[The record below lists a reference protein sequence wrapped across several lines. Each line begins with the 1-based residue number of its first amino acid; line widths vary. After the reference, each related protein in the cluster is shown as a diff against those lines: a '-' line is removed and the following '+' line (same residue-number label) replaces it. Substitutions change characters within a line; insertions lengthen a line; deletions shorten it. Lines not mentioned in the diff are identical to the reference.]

1 MKTVLAQTKF
11 AASWSMFF
19 RLLSRARAARRRF
32 AARRP
37 PGRPRI
43 AGGTPTLLRRLRRFA
58 GGTPT
63 PRRYGDSQAGRLRYG
78 DYGDS
83 QAGRLRYEAWSGGR
97 CDEGRV
103 AGKFPRMYEPRHAAA
118 VEAEDIDPALAEID
132 ESILID
138 EGRCM
143 ARSYRTPGYMAMWL
157 VAAGIL
163 QFYDEEG
170 RMLATI
176 DLFASLRPQRMA
188 ASLSG
193 SDVG

>member
-1 MKTVLAQTKF
+1 MRTDPRADEVRSIVEHVFSDYYQGCGQREGV
-11 AASWSMFF
+11 SQPGG
-19 RLLSRARAARRRF
+19 RLGGLESQ
-32 AARRP
+32 
-37 PGRPRI
+37 
-43 AGGTPTLLRRLRRFA
+43 AGRLRYYGDCGDSQA
-58 GGTPT
+58 GRLRHGD
-63 PRRYGDSQAGRLRYG
+63 YGDSQAGRLRYG

-97 CDEGRV
+97 CDESRV

-138 EGRCM
+138 EGRYV

-188 ASLSG
+188 A
-193 SDVG
+193 

>member
-1 MKTVLAQTKF
+1 MRTDP
-11 AASWSMFF
+11 
-19 RLLSRARAARRRF
+19 RADEVRSIVEHVFSDYYQECGQREGVSQ
-32 AARRP
+32 
-37 PGRPRI
+37 PG
-43 AGGTPTLLRRLRRFA
+43 
-58 GGTPT
+58 
-63 PRRYGDSQAGRLRYG
+63 GRLG
-78 DYGDS
+78 GLES
-83 QAGRLRYEAWSGGR
+83 QAGRLRYEAWGGGR
-97 CDEGRV
+97 CDGSRV
-103 AGKFPRMYEPRHAAA
+103 AGRFPRVYEPRRAAAA

-138 EGRCM
+138 EGRYV

-188 ASLSG
+188 A
-193 SDVG
+193 